1 MLMGDTESS
10 TIIKVTKVVKKK
22 KSQHSWLQVAIRT
35 SKYDSL
41 LLLAFSWPAAKATSA
56 HHMGKVEA
64 NEDSNVPDH
73 APLN

>member
-10 TIIKVTKVVKKK
+10 TIIKVTKAVKK

-64 NEDSNVPDH
+64 NEDSNVPDR